1 MKLLSKIYLLV
12 IITTAVSCSQS
23 TSPEIEYLDLVKKH
37 RYELNL
43 YFNDKETSPLT
54 EEDQKTFSQ
63 LSFFDIDPS
72 YKVVAT
78 VTPISSGEIISI
90 PTTTQRNAIYIEEAL
105 LRFDLKGE
113 SCELIVY
120 RSEDPLVESH
130 LFLPF
135 TDNSNGINTYD
146 TGRYLDVETLDSE
159 NQQITLDF
167 NLAYNPYCAYN
178 ETYSCPIPP
187 KRNNLNLKVLAG
199 EQKYK

>member
-1 MKLLSKIYLLV
+1 MKLISKLFLILIVV
-12 IITTAVSCSQS
+12 ISASCSNS
-23 TSPEIEYLDLVKKH
+23 IRPEKEYLELVQKH

-54 EEDQKTFSQ
+54 EDDQKSFSQ
-63 LSFFDIDPS
+63 LSFFEIDPS
-72 YKVVAT
+72 YKVLAS
-78 VTPISSGEIISI
+78 VTPITSGEIISI
-90 PTTTQRNAIYIEEAL
+90 PTTTERNAIYVEEAL
-105 LRFDLKGE
+105 LRFDLNGK

-135 TDNSNGINTYD
+135 TDASNGINTYD
-146 TGRYLDVETLDSE
+146 TGRYLDVETLESE

-199 EQKYK
+199 EQNYK

>member
-1 MKLLSKIYLLV
+1 MKPLSKLVLLLIV
-12 IITTAVSCSQS
+12 ATFVSCSKS
-23 TSPEIEYLDLVKKH
+23 ISPEKEYLDLVQKH

-54 EEDQKTFSQ
+54 EEDQKSFSQ
-63 LSFFDIDPS
+63 LSFFEIDPS
-72 YKVVAT
+72 YKVLAS

-90 PTTTQRNAIYIEEAL
+90 PTTTERNAIYMEEAL
-105 LRFDLKGE
+105 LRFDLNGKA
-113 SCELIVY
+113 CELIVY

-135 TDNSNGINTYD
+135 TDASNGSSTYD

-199 EQKYK
+199 EQNYK

>member
-1 MKLLSKIYLLV
+1 MFLFV
-12 IITTAVSCSQS
+12 IFSSAIVSCNKSN
-23 TSPEIEYLDLVKKH
+23 TPEEEYLDLVQKH

-63 LSFFDIDPS
+63 LSFFEIDPS
-72 YKVVAT
+72 YKVLAA
-78 VTPISSGEIISI
+78 VTPIKNGKIISI
-90 PTTTQRNAIYIEEAL
+90 PTTTERNAIYIEQAT

-113 SCELIVY
+113 ACELIVY

-135 TDNSNGINTYD
+135 TDSSNGISTYD
-146 TGRYLDVETLDSE
+146 TGRYIDIESLEDTA
-159 NQQITLDF
+159 QQISIDF

-178 ETYSCPIPP
+178 KRYSCPIPP
-187 KRNNLNLKVLAG
+187 KRNNLRLKVLAG
-199 EQKYK
+199 EQNYK